1 MKTKCIC
8 IPTSKFKQSLV
19 KRERDR
25 SRDYEDRDT
34 IDDSNSSRKFGL
46 YVYMQM
52 EPRPNRWN
60 ETIGCG

>member
-25 SRDYEDRDT
+25 YGDYEDRDT
-34 IDDSNSSRKFGL
+34 IDSNSSRKFGL
-46 YVYMQM
+46 YVYTQM
-52 EPRPNRWN
+52 EPRTHRWN